1 MELLKTIKVN
11 EVVDNLTGS
20 VMDGTI
26 NPLEAIVRLKKLEE
40 IVKLAKVRI
49 SGAVI
54 DEAAK
59 YGKTFTYLDAEIT
72 NKSSAGRYDYSNI
85 PEIVAKE
92 IELKAIKDK
101 HKAALKVDVI
111 DLDTGELI
119 AAPIYK
125 GGKEIISIKLNK
137 MAYLVNIQNELKA
150 PKNEY
155 NSFGKYNYRSAEG
168 ILEALKPLLLKY
180 GCYLTITEKTE
191 EKAGYLVL
199 TSKATISDGE
209 NSIFVEAE
217 AGINPERKGMD
228 IAQSF
233 GSSSSYAKKYA
244 LGNLFLLDDTKDA
257 DSNKV
262 NEPAAKIK
270 PKMSTDIYNA
280 MLEYINTG
288 KSAAV
293 SSKMSNYNMS
303 KKQEDTLTRMIKEN
317 TK

>member
-1 MELLKTIKVN
+1 MT
-11 EVVDNLTGS
+11 
-20 VMDGTI
+20 
-26 NPLEAIVRLKKLEE
+26 
-40 IVKLAKVRI
+40 
-49 SGAVI
+49 
-54 DEAAK
+54 
-59 YGKTFTYLDAEIT
+59 
-72 NKSSAGRYDYSNI
+72 
-85 PEIVAKE
+85 
-92 IELKAIKDK
+92 
-101 HKAALKVDVI
+101 
-111 DLDTGELI
+111 
-119 AAPIYK
+119 
-125 GGKEIISIKLNK
+125 KLNK

-209 NSIFVEAE
+209 NSIYVEAE
-217 AGINPERKGMD
+217 AGINPNRKGMD

-262 NEPAAKIK
+262 NEPVAKPK

-288 KSAAV
+288 KGSVVSA
-293 SSKMSNYNMS
+293 KMVNYSMN
-303 KKQEDTLTRMIKEN
+303 KKQEDTLTRMINEN